1 MYLIKQVSEISGVSV
16 RTLHHYDKIGLLSPQ
31 RHDNGYR
38 YYSERDMSLLQTI
51 LFYRYLGFSLKE
63 IKVLIKGSDDH
74 LLIHFK
80 RQLNLMQIEKAKI
93 LTLIETL
100 QKTIVA
106 QERKMNMATTER
118 FKGFTYRDNQ
128 KYEQAALEMYGKEV
142 IEKAVAKQK
151 GKERE
156 STDGLNE
163 IFFAFSN
170 NLSSGLAAIK
180 PENVVLAKA
189 LHKHI
194 RDYYFDC
201 SIEVFSSIGY
211 GYVKN
216 QEFKAN
222 LDQFGAG
229 TAQYICDAVQ
239 QYVAEARKN

>member
-51 LFYRYLGFSLKE
+51 LFYKYLGFSLKE
-63 IKVLIKGSDDH
+63 IKILIKGSDDH

-80 RQLNLMQIEKAKI
+80 RQLNLMQIEKARL

-106 QERKMNMATTER
+106 QERKINMTTTEK
-118 FKGFTYRDNQ
+118 FKGFTYQDNQ
-128 KYEQAALEMYGKEV
+128 KYEQAAIELYGREV
-142 IEKAVAKQK
+142 IEKAGVKQK

-156 STDGLNE
+156 STDRLND
-163 IFFAFSN
+163 IFFAFSK
-170 NLSSGLAAIK
+170 NLSSGLAATK
-180 PENVVLAKA
+180 PENAVLAKA
-189 LHKHI
+189 LHEHI
-194 RDYYFDC
+194 CKYYFDC

-216 QEFKAN
+216 QEFKMN
-222 LDQFGAG
+222 LDQFGEG
-229 TAQYICDAVQ
+229 TAQYVCDAVQ
-239 QYVAEARKN
+239 QYVAEARRN